1 MVSVRVRDKVRDIL
15 RGEVRVRV
23 RASVR
28 GRGVLGVNIY
38 LPIENLL

>member
-15 RGEVRVRV
+15 RGEVRVRARV
-23 RASVR
+23 RS
-28 GRGVLGVNIY
+28 RGVLGVNIY

>member
-15 RGEVRVRV
+15 RGKV
-23 RASVR
+23 RASVG